1 VLLNLFSRRP
11 PPKTAPRTQSPLQL
25 SLWSDREVGTAW
37 NVRISRRARRMSM
50 RVFPGG
56 RVEVVVPPGAGV
68 PAIERFVAR
77 HRDWAER
84 RSQELLK
91 LAPKAADRQPRHIEM
106 ALLGRTWDVEYVAG
120 RRVRAVEVA
129 PGRIRVQAP
138 APTDLHFSEA
148 LVPWL
153 MRLAQPALAERLAA
167 LSTEIDIDY
176 ARMSLRRQRTRWG
189 SCSAKGTISLNVC
202 LMFQRPEVVRYLMI
216 HELCHRRHLNHSR
229 RFWALVAALEPGW
242 QPLDRELL
250 QGWQHVPAWVFPA

>member
-1 VLLNLFSRRP
+1 MGSLGRGGSGG
-11 PPKTAPRTQSPLQL
+11 APGSHPMQL

-91 LAPKAADRQPRHIEM
+91 LAPKAAERRPSVIELD
-106 ALLGRTWDVEYVAG
+106 LLGRSWQVHYVTG
-120 RRVRAVEVA
+120 RRVRAEETA
-129 PGRIRVQAP
+129 HDTLRVHAP
-138 APTDLHFSEA
+138 AVTDRHVGQA

-153 MRLAQPALAERLAA
+153 MRLATHELSPRLARLA
-167 LSTEIDIDY
+167 QDLEIDY
-176 ARMSLRRQRTRWG
+176 ARMSVRRQRTRWG
-189 SCSAKGTISLNVC
+189 SCSTRGTISLNVC
-202 LMFQRPEVVRYLMI
+202 LMFQRPEVVRYLMV
-216 HELCHRRHLNHSR
+216 HELCHRRHMNHSR
-229 RFWALVAALEPGW
+229 RFWSLVATHEPDW
-242 QPLDRELL
+242 KPLDVELL
-250 QGWQHVPAWVFPA
+250 QGWRNVPAWVFT